1 MMTFNDHIKIL
12 SDTLYEKRPTNFNPS
27 WISKNTPKVYRYIY
41 KNIRT
46 ENNDIDWDKVTSSLD
61 RSFCKRW
68 TRYRQKSIKFYE
80 KQSEV
85 DCILSKYKDRL
96 YTFIAYANEADKRMQ
111 SRMIISLV
119 RISQKGNLCAEQE
132 VVKWITYITDDWIDR
147 YPQMHRWKG
156 YADEVEDKIKGCIR
170 RYRYTGSFLGYLF
183 RTLEYSVRGKP
194 PLVSLNDN
202 VFGGEKTREEYAV
215 VQEGWQI
222 YK

>member
-1 MMTFNDHIKIL
+1 MDFERAIKIL
-12 SDTLYEKRPTNFNPS
+12 NDTLSEKNPS
-27 WISKNTPKVYRYIY
+27 KISSSWILQNAPRVYRYIN

-46 ENNDIDWDKVTSSLD
+46 ENDDIDWDKVTSSLD

-68 TRYRQKSIKFYE
+68 LRYHQKSIKIYE

-85 DCILSKYKDRL
+85 DIILSKYKDRL
-96 YTFIAYANEADKRMQ
+96 YTFIAYANEDDRKMQ
-111 SRMIISLV
+111 SRMLISLV
-119 RISQKGNLCAEQE
+119 RLSQKGNVCAEQE

-147 YPQMHRWKG
+147 YPQMYRWRG
-156 YADEVEDKIKGCIR
+156 YADEVDGHIKGCVR

-183 RTLEYSVRGKP
+183 KTLEYSVRGKP

-202 VFGGEKTREEYAV
+202 IFGDKTREEYAKV
-215 VQEGWQI
+215 EEDWQI

>member
-1 MMTFNDHIKIL
+1 MTFDYHIKIL
-12 SDTLYEKRPTNFNPS
+12 NDTLSEKNPS
-27 WISKNTPKVYRYIY
+27 KISSSWILQNAPRVYRYIN

-68 TRYRQKSIKFYE
+68 VRYRQKSINVYE

-85 DCILSKYKDRL
+85 DVILSKYKDRL
-96 YTFIAYANEADKRMQ
+96 YTFIAYANEDDKKMQ
-111 SRMIISLV
+111 SRMLISLV
-119 RISQKGNLCAEQE
+119 RLSQKGNVRAEQE

-147 YPQMHRWKG
+147 YPQMYRWRG
-156 YADEVEDKIKGCIR
+156 YADEVDGHIKGCVR

-183 RTLEYSVRGKP
+183 KTLEYSVRGKP

-202 VFGGEKTREEYAV
+202 IFGDKTREEYAKV
-215 VQEGWQI
+215 EEDWQI